1 MSKSKDNSISPDEL
15 IEEYGADIERLYTL
29 FLGPPAKDA
38 EWDDQAIV
46 GCERFLY
53 RTWTLVHE
61 LRPKIDEGG
70 MDTLKPEELDGNFN
84 DLHIKTHQTIEQ
96 VTSDFEDRL
105 HPNTAISAL
114 MELVNT
120 INDID
125 LEQSL
130 DINQKSCLRFAV
142 ERLVKLLSPFAP
154 HIAEEMW
161 QDIGRSPSI
170 FERDWPRYEEQ
181 YTEADE
187 VEIVIQVDGT
197 VRERMDVPRDI
208 SEEDLK
214 EQVKQNDRVQDF
226 LEGDEPERM
235 IVVPEKLVNVVT

>member
-1 MSKSKDNSISPDEL
+1 
-15 IEEYGADIERLYTL
+15 
-29 FLGPPAKDA
+29 
-38 EWDDQAIV
+38 
-46 GCERFLY
+46 
-53 RTWTLVHE
+53 
-61 LRPKIDEGG
+61 
-70 MDTLKPEELDGNFN
+70 
-84 DLHIKTHQTIEQ
+84 
-96 VTSDFEDRL
+96 
-105 HPNTAISAL
+105 
-114 MELVNT
+114 
-120 INDID
+120 
-125 LEQSL
+125 
-130 DINQKSCLRFAV
+130 
-142 ERLVKLLSPFAP
+142 
-154 HIAEEMW
+154 MW